1 MRGTVDIDPALVTP
15 VTMRFAADCP
25 GYALS
30 RVSVRDH
37 VVTIDE
43 PAERGGANEGPTPTE
58 TFVSSLVG
66 VTNVILRRIAK
77 RDATVIR
84 SLSVAAEAE
93 LDRRGVWLVESVTV
107 PWRAIR
113 TVLTID
119 TDADDARLALWE
131 EDLRAFSPIHA
142 LLRAGGTPIEI
153 TWKRA

>member
-30 RVSVRDH
+30 KVAVRGH

-43 PAERGGANEGPTPTE
+43 PAERGGTDQGPTPTE

-66 VTNVILRRIAK
+66 VTNVILRRLAK
-77 RDATVIR
+77 RDAIAIHG
-84 SLSVAAEAE
+84 LSVAAEAE
-93 LDRRGVWLVESVTV
+93 LDRRGVWLVEPVTV

-113 TVLTID
+113 LELTIT

-131 EDLRAFSPIHA
+131 EDLQAFSPIHA
-142 LLRAGGTPIEI
+142 LLRAGGTPVTIV
-153 TWKRA
+153 WRRG